1 MIVVMDGATEIILAE
16 NPVALA
22 EAAALAIVEVAT
34 EAVNTHGRFTIA
46 LAGGSTPR
54 ATYERLAR
62 PPLRER
68 MPWERTWVFFGDER
82 GVAPDHPDS
91 NYRMANQSLL
101 SKVPVPP
108 LQVARIRGE
117 ADDPEAAA
125 TEYARRLGEVFESKR
140 GELPRFDLVLLGM
153 GVDGHTGSLF
163 PGSPVLKEVFR
174 PVAAVHA
181 AAASIPQ
188 RFTFTFPVIN
198 AAAQV
203 MFLVAGAEKAKVL
216 KAVLGEP
223 NSPLPAAMV
232 RPTNGRLV
240 WLLDRPAAALL
251 STAKAR

>member
-1 MIVVMDGATEIILAE
+1 MITEMGQPAEILVSDD
-16 NPVALA
+16 PPALA
-22 EAAALAIVEVAT
+22 EAAARDIVDVALD
-34 EAVNTHGRFTIA
+34 AVAARGRFTIA

-54 ATYERLAR
+54 ATYERLAQ
-62 PPLRER
+62 PPLRDR
-68 MPWERTWVFFGDER
+68 MPWDRTWVFFGDER
-82 GVAPDHPDS
+82 GVGPEHADS
-91 NYRMANQSLL
+91 NYRMANQALL

-108 LQVARIRGE
+108 AQITRIHGE
-117 ADDPEAAA
+117 AADPEAAA
-125 TEYARRLGEVFESKR
+125 SEYARRIGEVFACKR

-153 GVDGHTGSLF
+153 GVDGHIGSLF

-198 AAAQV
+198 AAAHV

-223 NSPLPAAMV
+223 NSSLPAAMV

-240 WLLDRPAAALL
+240 WLIDRPAAALL
-251 STAKAR
+251 NTAKAR

>member
-1 MIVVMDGATEIILAE
+1 MIVHMDGAPEII
-16 NPVALA
+16 VVGD
-22 EAAALAIVEVAT
+22 AAALADAAAQAIVEVAT
-34 EAVNTHGRFTIA
+34 EAVNVHGRFTVA
-46 LAGGSTPR
+46 LAGGLTPR
-54 ATYERLAR
+54 TTYERLAQ
-62 PPLRER
+62 PPFRDR
-68 MPWERTWVFFGDER
+68 MPWADTWVFFGDER
-82 GVAPDHPDS
+82 GVEPDHPDS

-101 SKVPVPP
+101 SKVPIPP
-108 LQVARIRGE
+108 AQVARIRGE

-198 AAAQV
+198 AAAHV
-203 MFLVAGAEKAKVL
+203 LFLVAGGEKAKVR

-223 NSPLPAAMV
+223 NSALPAAMV

-251 STAKAR
+251 KPAKAR